1 MLWIVFGVM
10 SLAAVVF
17 AILPFLRENSRN
29 FAVVIVAVVFVI
41 GASAAL
47 YSSIGRPG
55 ISSGA
60 GAEGAGEMS
69 EVVGSLAKRLENN
82 PDDIEGWRMLGRSYM
97 SLGNY
102 EQAVKALER
111 VVELDSGQNAQSL
124 VDLGEA
130 MLANSGQT
138 MSPRILALFENAL
151 KLEPSNPGALFWGGI
166 GAINRGDRSLAADRW
181 ERLLGTNPPPEIRD
195 VLVQRI
201 AEWRGNAAPAPQ
213 ATAMAPASPSP
224 AAPESSPAASEPAP
238 TAPDAIVSAS
248 IALSGAAEESLPADG
263 VVFIIA
269 RDPAQP
275 SPPIAVTRQL
285 LSQLPAVVQLDDGSS
300 MVAGRELSGFA
311 EFELEARVSLSGQP
325 GKQPGDW
332 YGTVLVR
339 PAESASVS
347 LSIDTEVQ

>member
-10 SLAAVVF
+10 CFAAVVF
-17 AILPFLRENSRN
+17 AIWPFLRENSRN
-29 FAVVIVAVVFVI
+29 FAVVIVAVIFVI

-47 YSSIGRPG
+47 YSSIGSPG

-60 GAEGAGEMS
+60 GADGAGQMT
-69 EVVGSLAKRLENN
+69 EVVGSLARRLKNN

-102 EQAVKALER
+102 EQAVTALER

-138 MSPRILALFENAL
+138 LSPRIVALFENAL
-151 KLEPSNPGALFWGGI
+151 KLEPGNPGALFWGGI

-201 AEWRGNAAPAPQ
+201 AEWRGEAGPASQ
-213 ATAMAPASPSP
+213 ATAMPPASPSP
-224 AAPESSPAASEPAP
+224 AAPEPAP

-248 IALSGAAEESLPADG
+248 IALSDAAEESLPADG
-263 VVFIIA
+263 IIFIIA

-285 LSQLPAVVQLDDGSS
+285 LSELPTVVQLDDGSS

-339 PAESASVS
+339 PAESVSVS

>member
-10 SLAAVVF
+10 SFAAVVF

-41 GASAAL
+41 GTSAAL
-47 YSSIGRPG
+47 YNSIGSPG

-60 GAEGAGEMS
+60 GAAGAGEMS

-82 PDDIEGWRMLGRSYM
+82 PNDIEGWRMLGRSYM

-111 VVELDSGQNAQSL
+111 VVEIDSGQNAQSL

-201 AEWRGNAAPAPQ
+201 AEWRGEAAPAPQ
-213 ATAMAPASPSP
+213 ATAMPPASPSP
-224 AAPESSPAASEPAP
+224 AAPEPAS
-238 TAPDAIVSAS
+238 TAPDAIVAAS
-248 IALSGAAEESLPADG
+248 IALSDAAEESLPADG
-263 VVFIIA
+263 TVFIIA

-339 PAESASVS
+339 PAESDSVS